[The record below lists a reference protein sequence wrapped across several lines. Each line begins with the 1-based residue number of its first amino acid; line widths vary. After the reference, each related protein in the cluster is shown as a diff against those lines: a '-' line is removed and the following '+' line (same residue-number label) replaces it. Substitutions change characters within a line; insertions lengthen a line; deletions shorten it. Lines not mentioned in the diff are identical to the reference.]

1 MAQTKLMGQQFRVF
15 ENSDKIDGAVSC
27 QVTITQNMEDASTKD
42 TTGSFTEET
51 VESRSW
57 QVQVEDKNGTYTALR
72 TLLSAIKSMTA
83 KTVGFDRTAGTENG
97 TAQNETWAK
106 SGQAYLSDLTIVAN
120 NRQSIQVT
128 RQYTGSGAL
137 S

>member
-27 QVTITQNMEDASTKD
+27 QVTITQNMEDGSTKD

-83 KTVGFDRTAGTENG
+83 KTVGFDRTSGTENG

-120 NRQSIQVT
+120 NRQAIQVT
-128 RQYTGSGAL
+128 RQYTGSGEL